1 MCVVPVCVYYPSV
14 ILIPFQS
21 TVLIF
26 IYFSSHLHF
35 CSSSTV
41 IMFSSI
47 FLFHSCVYYIFM
59 FSYLCTVLS
68 NFSLSS
74 NFFFLLVFLSQFCYC
89 HPPFYFSFHF
99 YFFHFIFISLTLHFI
114 LLSIYHFQLHFYF
127 LSLSQSHSYV
137 SFIFIF
143 SSFSFIVCLFSSLYF
158 YSILVWFHSDSYFV
172 YIYINNFNFISMF

>member
-14 ILIPFQS
+14 ILVPFQS

-74 NFFFLLVFLSQFCYC
+74 NFFFFLCSYLNFVIVT
-89 HPPFYFSFHF
+89 PL
-99 YFFHFIFISLTLHFI
+99 FISVFI
-114 LLSIYHFQLHFYF
+114 SI
-127 LSLSQSHSYV
+127 S
-137 SFIFIF
+137 
-143 SSFSFIVCLFSSLYF
+143 
-158 YSILVWFHSDSYFV
+158 SILFLYP
-172 YIYINNFNFISMF
+172 

>member
-74 NFFFLLVFLSQFCYC
+74 NFYFFILDFTFYSIVYISFSTSLLFFVSIPISFLCFNYLFIFFL
-89 HPPFYFSFHF
+89 
-99 YFFHFIFISLTLHFI
+99 FFHCIPI
-114 LLSIYHFQLHFYF
+114 
-127 LSLSQSHSYV
+127 
-137 SFIFIF
+137 FIFIF
-143 SSFSFIVCLFSSLYF
+143 LF
-158 YSILVWFHSDSYFV
+158 YSGLVSF
-172 YIYINNFNFISMF
+172 

>member
-47 FLFHSCVYYIFM
+47 FLFHSCDYYIFM
-59 FSYLCTVLS
+59 LSYLCTVLS

-74 NFFFLLVFLSQFCYC
+74 NFFFFFCFFLNFFFFT
-89 HPPFYFSFHF
+89 PFFFSF
-99 YFFHFIFISLTLHFI
+99 FIFFFSL
-114 LLSIYHFQLHFYF
+114 
-127 LSLSQSHSYV
+127 
-137 SFIFIF
+137 
-143 SSFSFIVCLFSSLYF
+143 FSFFFFFLCSYLNVVIVSPLFISVFISIS
-158 YSILVWFHSDSYFV
+158 SILFLYP
-172 YIYINNFNFISMF
+172 